1 MSRLNVKK
9 VPEPSDRALPI
20 FEEFDRLAD
29 RIRVEAYNLFTG
41 RGAVDGHELDDW
53 LAAERELCGPG
64 VEVAEQKG
72 EFVLSLGLDGFDPVD
87 IDVTATPR
95 EILIKGE
102 HKTTRTGGDNEPQP
116 GWSEYRSKG
125 VLRRVELPAAVD
137 VEKITAKLQRGVLKI
152 VAPKTAVQTDATKR
166 RIDVATRAGTR
177 SRQSEAPPRV

>member
-9 VPEPSDRALPI
+9 VPAPSDRALPI

-41 RGAVDGHELDDW
+41 RGAIDGHELDDW
-53 LAAERELCGPG
+53 LAAERDLCGPAI
-64 VEVAEQKG
+64 EVAEQEG
-72 EFVLSLGLDGFDPVD
+72 EFVLTLALEGFELVD

-102 HKTTRTGGDNEPQP
+102 KKTERTGGDEESRLQ
-116 GWSEYRSKG
+116 WSEYRRNG
-125 VLRRVELPAAVD
+125 VLRRVELPAPVD
-137 VEKITAKLQRGVLKI
+137 VEKITARVQRGVLKI
-152 VAPKTAVQTDATKR
+152 VAPKTTIETDATK

-177 SRQSEAPPRV
+177 SRQSGSPPPV